1 MSWNIRRN
9 PFFPGQ
15 FERHDGIDLPY
26 GMNEM
31 VNAKQDGVIKRISND
46 PNGYGNFVDILHDDG
61 TTGRYAHA
69 GIISRGEGQRVK
81 RGDEIGLAGS
91 TGRSTGPH
99 LHFEHHDQS
108 GRPIDP
114 RPLLA
119 SVGGRAP
126 NQFATGTQAAPT
138 QNNGGP
144 NMATALPLAT
154 GAPPMGMEEYV
165 RQAQSLI
172 PQANPTP
179 ELLAMMQQNAQ
190 RRANNLPLAM
200 GAMLSGDKGMSV
212 LGGSMYKDGQEALNP
227 QALGEEGF
235 YDPNSGQFVRNPVGD
250 VKRNQKM
257 LELAVGLSQRAQSDA
272 IRQEQ
277 TRTNQAFMQYI
288 QSQGLI
294 NKWDQMSFQERQAE
308 FTRWATTAGLV
319 FQGQA
324 NARAQDGQN
333 NGLMVP
339 LNAPQTTQPDPL
351 AAIGPMPPAPPP
363 RVTPQFNPPG
373 AGQAPVTSALPQ
385 ATGQVPPPVV
395 AQPPAQAAPPVVAQ
409 PPMPAPT
416 NVAPPAAPVVNNA
429 PAQAPDQM
437 VMRQISDHVVE
448 GFTVDTG
455 EQIHRITKPGP
466 YNGRMYVQRN
476 GEFHPY
482 DPAKGVIDDVTFRKE
497 TAAVKDTIAASA
509 KLGGLVDK
517 VLQNQGAFDLR
528 NTAINTVLPN
538 SMANRVTS
546 MINTPESM
554 QVRAQLLKDASEEM
568 SRLFGAAQSLGEDA
582 RASEF
587 LIKAGD
593 GVETI
598 INKLKGARDY
608 AETLKLKHGPAFTRA
623 ANLQLTGGK
632 SGTDSAP
639 TVPPRETRSPS
650 EILKSYGVQ
659 Q

>member
-15 FERHDGIDLPY
+15 VERHDGIDLPY

-31 VNAKQDGVIKRISND
+31 INAKQDGVIKKIAND

-69 GIISRGEGQRVK
+69 GVISRGEGQRVR

-99 LHFEHHDQS
+99 LHFEHRDKNDI
-108 GRPIDP
+108 PMDP
-114 RPLLA
+114 RGLLA

-126 NQFATGTQAAPT
+126 TQFATGPQAAPT
-138 QNNGGP
+138 QHTGGP
-144 NMATALPLAT
+144 KMASALPMATGT
-154 GAPPMGMEEYV
+154 PPAGMEDYV
-165 RQAQSLI
+165 RQAQALI
-172 PQANPTP
+172 PQANASP
-179 ELLAMMQQNAQ
+179 ELMAMMQQNSQ
-190 RRANNLPLAM
+190 RRVNNLPLAM

-212 LGGSMYKDGQEALNP
+212 LGGAMYKDGQEALNP

-235 YDPNSGQFVRNPVGD
+235 YDPNSGGFVKNPVGD

-257 LELAVGLSQRAQSDA
+257 LELAVGMSQRAQSDA

-277 TRTNQAFMQYI
+277 TRTNQAFTQYI

-308 FTRWATTAGLV
+308 FTRWATTKGLS
-319 FQGQA
+319 FQGDA
-324 NARAQDGQN
+324 NARAEDNQN
-333 NGLMVP
+333 NGQMVP
-339 LNAPQTTQPDPL
+339 SNAPPTVRANPL
-351 AAIGPMPPAPPP
+351 AALGPPPAAPPP
-363 RVTPQFNPPG
+363 RVAPQFNPPG

-395 AQPPAQAAPPVVAQ
+395 AQPPVQAAPAVD
-409 PPMPAPT
+409 
-416 NVAPPAAPVVNNA
+416 NA
-429 PAQAPDQM
+429 PAQAADQT

-448 GFTVDTG
+448 GVTTDTG
-455 EQIHRITKPGP
+455 EQIHRITKSGP

-497 TAAVKDTIAASA
+497 TAAVKDTIASSA
-509 KLGGLVDK
+509 KLGGMVDT

-528 NTAINTVLPN
+528 NTAINQLPN
-538 SMANRVTS
+538 AMANRFTS

-587 LIKAGD
+587 LIKAAD

-598 INKLKGARDY
+598 INKLKGAQAY
-608 AETLKLKHGPAFTRA
+608 ADTLKSKHGPAFTRA

-639 TVPPRETRSPS
+639 TVPPRETRSS
-650 EILKSYGVQ
+650 SDILKSYGVQ